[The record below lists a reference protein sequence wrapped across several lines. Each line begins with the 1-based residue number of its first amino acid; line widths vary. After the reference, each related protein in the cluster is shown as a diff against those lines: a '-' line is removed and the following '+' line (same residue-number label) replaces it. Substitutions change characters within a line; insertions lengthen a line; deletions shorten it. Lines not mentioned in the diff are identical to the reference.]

1 VAVKFRP
8 AREASGPWVTAF
20 TRDIG
25 VGGAFVETEKTEP
38 VGRELEI
45 EIEVPGA
52 AGPISLGAE
61 VRWLAGAGE
70 TPGHRSPGMGI
81 KFAAL
86 DVETLLALSDLF
98 ASLAGGPAP
107 AGEAQEP

>member
-8 AREASGPWVTAF
+8 AGEASGPWVTAF

-25 VGGAFVETEKTEP
+25 VGGAFVETESTEA
-38 VGRELEI
+38 VGQELEL

-52 AGPISLGAE
+52 AGHIALGAE
-61 VRWLAGAGE
+61 VRWLAVAGE
-70 TPGHRSPGMGI
+70 APANRPPGMGI

-86 DVETLLALSDLF
+86 DVEALLALSDLF